1 MIRTWKE
8 KTGKKSPTEWSEHY
22 KTPILSMIP
31 PEDYDKAK
39 SAFDIINRNGVASD
53 IDIQSALEYLKLQSV
68 SLDVYEWRGNPT
80 IAEKIKQMAEA
91 EYNSGGSNKV
101 LSKVDKMTDAQLKEY
116 LKKLIKDNVVI
127 GIEILMGD

>member
-1 MIRTWKE
+1 MER
-8 KTGKKSPTEWSEHY
+8 
-22 KTPILSMIP
+22 
-31 PEDYDKAK
+31 D
-39 SAFDIINRNGVASD
+39 
-53 IDIQSALEYLKLQSV
+53 
-68 SLDVYEWRGNPT
+68 PT